1 MQGASPRGARVARGF
16 RKRGAPCD
24 TLGVQSHIGLTG
36 DGTVGALVSRQERAL
51 ARLPRWRGADGLQAG
66 RHRVRRRTTKALPTD
81 AKLRDGI
88 IANYAR
94 GLSRDHVLSYPQ
106 LRDVLA
112 WGMCDHLHL
121 AQRLTPREDRT
132 RQRATPYDAEY
143 RPKALYGVIRD
154 AFAAAPAR

>member
-1 MQGASPRGARVARGF
+1 
-16 RKRGAPCD
+16 
-24 TLGVQSHIGLTG
+24 VQSHIGLTG
-36 DGTVGALVSRQERAL
+36 DGTVGALVSRQEG
-51 ARLPRWRGADGLQAG
+51 PWRGFLDGAVQMGYRLA
-66 RHRVRRRTTKALPTD
+66 VTEFDVNDKALPTD

-88 IANYAR
+88 IANYAAAY
-94 GLSRDHVLSYPQ
+94 LEIMFSYPQ

-112 WGMCDHLHL
+112 WGMCDRFTWLNGF
-121 AQRLTPREDRT
+121 TPRKDGT